1 MSQLAQVIQILFQ
14 TLPVVL
20 GHLQHEAALVLD
32 SAEPVPDGDR
42 PHAVV
47 RYLDGLDAQ
56 PELAALVA
64 LVLVVRDGPVGDGDA
79 VDAARHFAVVVEPGR
94 GAGVGFFVYC
104 VLKLCFLR

>member
-56 PELAALVA
+56 PELAGLV
-64 LVLVVRDGPVGDGDA
+64 VLVCDGPVGDGDT
-79 VDAARHFAVVVEPGR
+79 VDAARHFAIVVEPGR

>member
-1 MSQLAQVIQILFQ
+1 MFQ

-56 PELAALVA
+56 PELAGLV
-64 LVLVVRDGPVGDGDA
+64 VLVCDGPVGDGDT

-104 VLKLCFLR
+104 VLKLCFFLSLGGIFFMSVIH